1 MERVGDRLSEDE
13 RHSRDGR
20 VAVDLH
26 LRRCHHYRHW
36 FIVALVMPDTY
47 HDSRFLTHRQ
57 KYLMAAREAQAA
69 EYNWDDGFSWA
80 EVRKALKDPM
90 VHVCAF
96 AQLVSH
102 PIFGSGTC

>member
-1 MERVGDRLSEDE
+1 MNGTHGMAGWRWIYICEGAITI
-13 RHSRDGR
+13 GIG
-20 VAVDLH
+20 
-26 LRRCHHYRHW
+26 

-47 HDSRFLTHRQ
+47 HHSRFLTHRQ